1 MNKKIL
7 FPVAL
12 LFIAFVSWLIFG
24 GDNNETVELF
34 TSPQQGE
41 FKVEV
46 TSTGELRA
54 KNSTEVR
61 GPQAARDFRINQ
73 MKIQRLIP
81 EGTIVKQGD
90 FVAELDRSPIL
101 ARLQDNELEVQQ
113 AE

>member
-1 MNKKIL
+1 
-7 FPVAL
+7 
-12 LFIAFVSWLIFG
+12 
-24 GDNNETVELF
+24 
-34 TSPQQGE
+34 
-41 FKVEV
+41 
-46 TSTGELRA
+46 
-54 KNSTEVR
+54 
-61 GPQAARDFRINQ
+61 